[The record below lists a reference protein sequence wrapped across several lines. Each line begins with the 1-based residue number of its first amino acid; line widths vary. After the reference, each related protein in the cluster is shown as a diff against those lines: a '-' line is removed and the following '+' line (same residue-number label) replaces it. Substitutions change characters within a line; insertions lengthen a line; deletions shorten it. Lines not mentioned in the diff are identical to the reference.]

1 MFGTTKT
8 FDNKYIVTEVSPSY
22 NKIAIPEGDFDKIM
36 DTIELKNKNI
46 VLKLNLE
53 TFDYYFEGACPANI
67 PDLVFTFEEESK
79 PEKPTRF
86 KVPASSWLK

>member
-46 VLKLNLE
+46 VLKLN
-53 TFDYYFEGACPANI
+53 
-67 PDLVFTFEEESK
+67 
-79 PEKPTRF
+79 
-86 KVPASSWLK
+86 